1 MRIGDINLFDCCLI
15 TSLNKTKKELKTPVY
30 SQFCD
35 INLFDCCLIEELK
48 HA

>member
-15 TSLNKTKKELKTPVY
+15 ISLNKTKTEPKTPIY